1 MQKHETGDVL
11 DRTAQEVVKVAAM
24 PTQFAFERLF
34 TFLDNVGE
42 AVTLLV
48 RALGCAL
55 TRRAVWVDS
64 LTYMGVLGVNSL
76 MIVVVTVT
84 FSGMVLSLYSSL
96 LAVKYGAGS
105 YVGGGLGLSLVRE
118 MAPVVT
124 AVVVTARA
132 GSAIAAEI
140 GSMKVSEQI
149 DALRSLAI
157 GPVEYLVAPRILAG
171 LVVFPMLTA
180 FANVAGLVGGYFV
193 AVASRVSG
201 GSFEQSL
208 SQMVTGRDI
217 TMGLIKAAVF
227 GLVVTL
233 VCCQQGLRTTG
244 GATGVGRS
252 TTNAVVISIVVI
264 YMVNFFLAMLM
275 FGPGVRT

>member
-208 SQMVTGRDI
+208 AQMVTGRDI

-264 YMVNFFLAMLM
+264 YMVNFLLATLM

>member
-96 LAVKYGAGS
+96 LAVQYGAGI
-105 YVGGGLGLSLVRE
+105 YFGGGPEPSILRDL
-118 MAPVVT
+118 APVT
-124 AVVVTARA
+124 PAVVFTTRA
-132 GSAIAAEI
+132 GPVIAAGV
-140 GSMKVSEQI
+140 GSITVTEQI
-149 DALRSLAI
+149 T
-157 GPVEYLVAPRILAG
+157 APRSHL
-171 LVVFPMLTA
+171 LPSV
-180 FANVAGLVGGYFV
+180 
-193 AVASRVSG
+193 
-201 GSFEQSL
+201 
-208 SQMVTGRDI
+208 
-217 TMGLIKAAVF
+217 
-227 GLVVTL
+227 
-233 VCCQQGLRTTG
+233 
-244 GATGVGRS
+244 
-252 TTNAVVISIVVI
+252 
-264 YMVNFFLAMLM
+264 
-275 FGPGVRT
+275 

>member
-1 MQKHETGDVL
+1 M
-11 DRTAQEVVKVAAM
+11 R
-24 PTQFAFERLF
+24 
-34 TFLDNVGE
+34 
-42 AVTLLV
+42 
-48 RALGCAL
+48 
-55 TRRAVWVDS
+55 
-64 LTYMGVLGVNSL
+64 
-76 MIVVVTVT
+76 
-84 FSGMVLSLYSSL
+84 
-96 LAVKYGAGS
+96 
-105 YVGGGLGLSLVRE
+105 
-118 MAPVVT
+118 
-124 AVVVTARA
+124 
-132 GSAIAAEI
+132 I
-140 GSMKVSEQI
+140 G
-149 DALRSLAI
+149 
-157 GPVEYLVAPRILAG
+157 
-171 LVVFPMLTA
+171 LTA

-208 SQMVTGRDI
+208 AQMVTGRDI

>member
-149 DALRSLAI
+149 DALRSLSI
-157 GPVEYLVAPRILAG
+157 GPIEYLVAPRIVAG
-171 LVVFPMLTA
+171 VVVFPMLTA
-180 FANVAGLVGGYFV
+180 FANVSGLVGGYLV
-193 AVASRVSG
+193 AVANRVPG

>member
-208 SQMVTGRDI
+208 AQMVTGRDI